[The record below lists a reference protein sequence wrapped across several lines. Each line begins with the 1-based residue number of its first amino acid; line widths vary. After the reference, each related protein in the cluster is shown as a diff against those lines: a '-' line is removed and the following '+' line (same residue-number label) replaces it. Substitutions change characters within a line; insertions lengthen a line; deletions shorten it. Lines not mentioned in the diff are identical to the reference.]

1 MSKLLK
7 IIGRI
12 AGISAEWILILF
24 LFFAFAIRTYP
35 VQTFIAQ
42 KAASYLSSELGAEIK
57 LEALEIIFFDRVL
70 LKNVHIKDR
79 QNQTLLLLEEMD
91 VRINSNIF
99 FDTPFGVDK
108 IKLSRGEVNISRDK
122 LTGIFNFQFIA
133 DYFEQAPDP
142 TAKPIDFGIDYI
154 ELDDV
159 DFNYNDF
166 RKPESTFGFDHN
178 HIGLNDVKLAI
189 HHFKMADDQYRFDIK
204 SISCKDRSGIYLTD
218 FQSSVFLKEGE
229 IGLNSLLIETDSSKV
244 FAPQFTFHF
253 DEWADFSNFSEEV
266 EFNVRIDSS
275 KVSLGDIAF
284 FVHDLK
290 GMNDVVTLK
299 GNFTDVISAL
309 KITDL
314 DLHFGTS
321 SFVKGDFQ
329 LPSFSDTLNQSLQQQ
344 LSKAHLNLVD
354 VYSIQFPL
362 GFSLPDLDPALKK
375 NEFLSISNMEITGS
389 EDNFD
394 FKFDELK
401 TALGELF
408 LPSLMNF
415 NRKNEKIRIQSK
427 QGGVNDLFVREL
439 NIDDL
444 LNENKLGKLKGIL
457 KPEIEISNGE
467 ISLKLHPSEL
477 SMMVNDY
484 NVSKIRIEEGTF
496 KNNHLKTLLI
506 ISDENVMLDF
516 ACDIDLDNNKAID
529 GVLNIDFLNL
539 DALNLTSDTCSIESS
554 SIAMNLIH
562 SQGGQYQGQISSDS
576 ILYRQGNKLVPVTGT
591 NVSISIDG
599 TQEHHIL
606 TSSLMDAEVQGR
618 IDWMFLFED
627 FKDDLSKVFPTLK
640 VGAQDQKKRLNNKDY
655 SDITFNALTRN
666 MDDFLALFEPNF
678 PCEIQ
683 YDTGFKGEYN
693 SMDHSLDM
701 TFSSSHLKFSDLV
714 LDDVYGIQSLSND
727 SIFCDYIIDQLTYND
742 SLNFKQIEFFTDGS
756 GGMLNSN
763 ISWAPGTDQESMIEW
778 ETKIHDNDHIDIILK
793 PSYFSLDGLPWRIVN
808 ESDIS
813 YNAEDV
819 HVDHF
824 ELRRDDQLI
833 QINGCLSENDFD
845 QLRADLENINISE
858 LGLILGVE
866 NKVEGSLSGWAS
878 LSNPSLNPKYMG
890 DIWLKDF
897 FVDEHFIG
905 DLLVHSNWDKKE
917 HKVNLRGELDVD
929 EIKTFE
935 FYGFYGI
942 EKEVID
948 LFLDFD
954 NTDIAFVNSLLDPK
968 VVSDISG
975 KVNGKVH
982 LLGSPARPELDG
994 ILTLKNA
1001 RAKLELLGVHYSID
1015 GDIEVRKDMI
1025 ALNSVPL
1032 NDEEGNTG
1040 SVIGTIF
1047 HQDFDNW
1054 NFDIQVNFEDDMDAR
1069 QDEFPFTLAPLDQF
1083 LILNTTYREDDVYY
1097 GKAYGRG
1104 NANISGSA
1112 NNLAINLDLKTVEGT
1127 KISFPMYGVSEIEED
1142 FDFVTFVDSEI
1153 SESLES
1159 NKTDLTGIDLDLNFK
1174 VTPDAE
1180 VKIIFNPDI
1189 GDEIVARGSGD
1200 LNMTLDQYNEINLT
1214 GYYEILGNST
1224 YNFAMGII
1232 KQDFDIEGGSLL
1244 TWTGD
1249 PYNANI
1255 DLVTSFRMKKVS
1267 LVDLSAEQIDNS
1279 LTNQEVVCYLNLGET
1294 LLKPKIAF
1302 DIKAPNA
1309 PETGKGLINRVVND
1323 EDELNRQFFSL
1334 LLLRKFQPLK
1344 GTITAG
1350 GSAALDMAESQIN
1363 AILGQVSKD
1372 YDLNF
1377 NSAMDELL
1385 GENSLEFGVSKSFLE
1400 DRLIVSGS
1408 FGIENRLNSS
1418 VENGTGDQLR
1428 TGFIGD
1434 IFVEYLINE
1443 AGTFRATAFNQ
1454 SNTNSLDDNAGP
1466 FTQGAGLSY
1475 HEDFNNSKDFKL
1487 LQYFFDIFRP
1497 KNKKRYPIK
1506 KSKRQTKIE

>member
-24 LFFAFAIRTYP
+24 FFFAFAIRTNP

-42 KAASYLSSELGAEIK
+42 KVASYLSSELGAEVK
-57 LEALEIIFFDRVL
+57 LDALEIIFFDRAL
-70 LKNVHIKDR
+70 FKNIHIKDR
-79 QNQTLLLLEEMD
+79 QNQTLLILEEMD
-91 VRINSNIF
+91 VRIKSNIF
-99 FDTPFGVDK
+99 FDTPVRVDK
-108 IKLSRGEVNISRDK
+108 IKLSRGEINISRDK
-122 LTGIFNFQFIA
+122 LNGVFNFQFLV
-133 DYFEQAPDP
+133 DYFKQEPDP
-142 TAKPIDFGIDYI
+142 TAEPIELGIDFI

-159 DFNYNDF
+159 DLNYNDF
-166 RKPESTFGFDHN
+166 RKPVLTFGFDYN
-178 HIGLNDVKLAI
+178 HVGLSDLKLAV
-189 HHFKMADDQYRFDIK
+189 HHFKMAEDEYRFDIQ
-204 SISCKDRSGIYLTD
+204 SISCKDRSGIDLTD
-218 FQSSVFLKEGE
+218 FQSSVFLTEGE

-244 FAPQFTFHF
+244 FAHQFVFHF
-253 DEWADFSNFSEEV
+253 DEWGDFYDFSEEV
-266 EFNVRIDSS
+266 EFDVRIDSS
-275 KVSLGDIAF
+275 EVCLRDIAF

-290 GMNDVVTLK
+290 GMNDVFSLR
-299 GNFTDVISAL
+299 GNFNDVINAL

-314 DLHFGTS
+314 DLHFGSS

-344 LSKAHLNLVD
+344 LSKAHLNLED
-354 VYSIQFPL
+354 VYSIQLPR
-362 GFSLPDLDPALKK
+362 GFSLPGLDGTLKK

-389 EDNFD
+389 ENNFD
-394 FKFDELK
+394 FKFDQLK
-401 TALGELF
+401 TAMGELF
-408 LPSLMNF
+408 LPSLMKF
-415 NRKNEKIRIQSK
+415 NRKNGKIIIQSK
-427 QGGVNDLFVREL
+427 DGGFNDLIVREL
-439 NIDDL
+439 NVDQL
-444 LNENKLGKLKGIL
+444 LNENKLGKLKGII
-457 KPEIEISNGE
+457 KPEVEISNGE
-467 ISLKLHPSEL
+467 ILLKLHPSEL

-484 NVSKIRIEEGTF
+484 NVSKIKIDEGTF
-496 KNNHLKTLLI
+496 KNNQLKTSLR
-506 ISDENVMLDF
+506 ISDENVLLDLS
-516 ACDIDLDNNKAID
+516 CDIDLGSKKAID
-529 GVLNIDFLNL
+529 GILNIDFLNL

-554 SIAMNLIH
+554 SVVMNLIH
-562 SQGGQYQGQISSDS
+562 SQGGQYQGQVSSDS
-576 ILYRQGNKLVPVTGT
+576 IFYRQGNKVVPITET

-599 TQEHHIL
+599 SQEHHLL
-606 TSSLMDAEVQGR
+606 TSSLIDAEVQGR
-618 IDWMFLFED
+618 IDWRFLFDD
-627 FKDDLSKVFPTLK
+627 FLDDFQKVFPTLK
-640 VGAQDQKKRLNNKDY
+640 VGAQDQIKRANEKDY
-655 SDITFNALTRN
+655 SDITFRVLTKN
-666 MDDFLALFEPNF
+666 MDDFLALFEKDF
-678 PCEIQ
+678 PCEIEH
-683 YDTGFKGEYN
+683 DTGLKGEYN
-693 SMDHSLDM
+693 SMDHSLDV
-701 TFSSSHLKFSDLV
+701 TFSSSHLKFSDFV

-727 SIFCDYIIDQLTYND
+727 SIFCDYMMNQLTYND
-742 SLNFKQIEFFTDGS
+742 SLNFNQIEFFTDGS
-756 GGMLNSN
+756 GGMLNSK
-763 ISWAPGTDQESMIEW
+763 ISWAPVTDQESMIEW
-778 ETKIHDNDHIDIILK
+778 DTKIHDNDHIDIILK
-793 PSYFSLDGLPWRIVN
+793 PSYFSLDGLSWNITN

-813 YNAEDV
+813 YNSEDI

-833 QINGCLSENDFD
+833 QLNGCLSENDFD
-845 QLRADLENINISE
+845 QLRANLENINISE
-858 LGLILGVE
+858 LGLILGIN
-866 NKVEGSLSGWAS
+866 NKLEGSLSGWAS
-878 LSNPSLNPKYMG
+878 LSNPSLNPQYMG
-890 DIWLKDF
+890 DLWLKDF
-897 FVDEHFIG
+897 FLDEHFIG
-905 DLLVHSNWDKKE
+905 DLLVHSNWDKKGQ
-917 HKVNLRGELDVD
+917 KFNLRGELDVED
-929 EIKTFE
+929 FQTFK
-935 FYGFYGI
+935 FFGFYGI
-942 EKEVID
+942 EKDIID

-954 NTDIAFVNSLLDPK
+954 NTDIAFVNALLDQK
-968 VVSDISG
+968 VVSDVSGMVHG
-975 KVNGKVH
+975 KVN
-982 LLGSPARPELDG
+982 LRGSPTRPELDG
-994 ILTLKNA
+994 TLTLKSA

-1015 GDIEVRKDMI
+1015 GNIEVRKDMI
-1025 ALNSVPL
+1025 AMNSVPL
-1032 NDEEGNTG
+1032 NDDEGNTG

-1047 HQDFDNW
+1047 HENFDNW
-1054 NFDIQVNFEDDMDAR
+1054 NFDIQVNFEDDMDMR
-1069 QDEFPFTLAPLDQF
+1069 QNELPFTVAPLEQF
-1083 LILNTTYREDDVYY
+1083 LILNTTYKEDDVYY

-1112 NNLAINLDLKTVEGT
+1112 NNLAINLDVETVEGT
-1127 KISFPMYGVSEIEED
+1127 KINFPMYGVSEIEED
-1142 FDFVTFVDSEI
+1142 FDFVSFVDSEI
-1153 SESLES
+1153 SESFES
-1159 NKTDLTGIDLDLNFK
+1159 DKTDLTGIDLDLNFK

-1189 GDEIVARGSGD
+1189 GDEIVAIGSGD

-1294 LLKPKIAF
+1294 LLKPKISF

-1400 DRLIVSGS
+1400 DRLIISGS

-1418 VENGTGDQLR
+1418 FENGTGDQLR

-1434 IFVEYLINE
+1434 VFVEYLINE
-1443 AGTFRATAFNQ
+1443 AGTFRVSAFNQ